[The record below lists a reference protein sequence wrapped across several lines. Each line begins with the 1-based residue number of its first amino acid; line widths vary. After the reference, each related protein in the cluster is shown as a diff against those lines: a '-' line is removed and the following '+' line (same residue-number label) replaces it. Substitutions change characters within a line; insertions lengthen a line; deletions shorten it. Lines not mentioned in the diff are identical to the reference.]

1 MNWNAQ
7 PFCFVYIFLFNH
19 CHMHWTIE
27 VRPKVYHAQQQNF
40 PVWSLLA
47 GSGELRCNAC
57 TLCQCVCVWH
67 IGVASA
73 SAQPRSKANTPPLCI
88 WFTAAHTEQ
97 SAQRSFCFSTAASGC
112 VLRERESQLLHRH
125 TFIDALYARSC
136 SSLAVQTH
144 KYTNMQTHCRQLVAF
159 ALALLRRCK
168 TNFWEFSNCIYVL
181 WSSFFFA
188 LERGGGYSKQ

>member
-1 MNWNAQ
+1 
-7 PFCFVYIFLFNH
+7 
-19 CHMHWTIE
+19 

-57 TLCQCVCVWH
+57 TLCQCVCVYVTYWCGQR
-67 IGVASA
+67 IGSA
-73 SAQPRSKANTPPLCI
+73 KIKGQHAAALHLIHRGAHRAISAAVFLFFDCCI
-88 WFTAAHTEQ
+88 
-97 SAQRSFCFSTAASGC
+97 RMCAASGNRNYC
-112 VLRERESQLLHRH
+112 
-125 TFIDALYARSC
+125 IDTHSLMHCMRSC

-181 WSSFFFA
+181 WSSFFLLWSA
-188 LERGGGYSKQ
+188 VADTQSNKESVYSYNSFV